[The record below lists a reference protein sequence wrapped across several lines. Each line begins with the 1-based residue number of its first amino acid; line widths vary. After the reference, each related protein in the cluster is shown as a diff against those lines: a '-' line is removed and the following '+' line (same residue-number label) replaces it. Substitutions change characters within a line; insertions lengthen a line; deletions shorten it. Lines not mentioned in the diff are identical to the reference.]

1 MSAPLGVLATVVV
14 REGRTADFEALARQ
28 IWEATHAHETGVQ
41 RYEYS
46 RAEADRTYY
55 VSMLFDDYEA
65 FLVHQ
70 ASPHH
75 TDLAG
80 QMRDIYERIDLQFT
94 QPVQGGFGVPE
105 PRTPRGVSI
114 SEELQAKYRDR
125 YPEPHPSWWV

>member
-1 MSAPLGVLATVVV
+1 MLGVLATVTV
-14 REGRTADFEALARQ
+14 RHGREADFEALACE
-28 IWEATHAHETGVQ
+28 IWAATHALETGVH

-46 RAEADRTYY
+46 RAEQSGTYY

-80 QMRDIYERIDLQFT
+80 RMRDIYERIDLQFT
-94 QPVQGGFGVPE
+94 QPVEGGFGVP
-105 PRTPRGVSI
+105 TPRAPHGVSI
-114 SEELQAKYRDR
+114 SAELQAKYRER
-125 YPEPHPSWWV
+125 YPEPHPAWWV

>member
-1 MSAPLGVLATVVV
+1 MLGVLATVTV
-14 REGRTADFEALARQ
+14 RAGCEEAFESLARQ
-28 IWEATHAHETGVQ
+28 IWAASHSCEPGLR

-46 RAEADRTYY
+46 RAEQPGVYF

-80 QMRDIYERIDLQFT
+80 QMRDIYEGIDLRFT
-94 QPVQGGFGVPE
+94 QPLEGGFGVPE
-105 PRTPRGVSI
+105 GGATSTARI
-114 SEELQAKYRDR
+114 SDELRAKYRER
-125 YPEPHPSWWV
+125 YPEPHPTWWP

>member
-1 MSAPLGVLATVVV
+1 MLGVLATVTV
-14 REGRTADFEALARQ
+14 RSGRDADFEALARQ
-28 IWEATHAHETGVQ
+28 IWAATHALETGVH

-46 RAEADRTYY
+46 RAEQQGVYF

-94 QPVQGGFGVPE
+94 QPLDGGFGVPDHGA
-105 PRTPRGVSI
+105 PTGVTI
-114 SEELQAKYRDR
+114 SAELQAKYRER
-125 YPEPHPSWWV
+125 YPEPHPDWWV

>member
-1 MSAPLGVLATVVV
+1 MLGVLATVTV
-14 REGRTADFEALARQ
+14 RAGHEADFESLARQ
-28 IWEATHAHETGVQ
+28 IWAASHAAETGMH

-46 RAEADRTYY
+46 RAEQRGVYY

-80 QMRDIYERIDLQFT
+80 QMRDIYEGIDLRFT
-94 QPVQGGFGVPE
+94 EPLAGGFGVPADRV
-105 PRTPRGVSI
+105 PTGATI
-114 SEELQAKYRDR
+114 SDELRAKYRER
-125 YPEPHPSWWV
+125 YPEPHPDWWV